1 MKKRLICTGLVVILI
16 VGVIICSGF
25 ASSLSITE
33 DFENGID
40 AFNWRQLYN
49 NANCDMMSEDSG
61 NHYIKLTYNGNENR
75 DRKYFDIVSAETSNS
90 MQNTIIQ
97 AQYDVKYSEIETE
110 RNGEIQFKYRTG
122 PGSSETNVVARLT
135 QNYGYFQLEAGEN
148 LGFQRIKDLDGQ
160 YLPIEIDKWYTV
172 KMVVNLS
179 EHWQSIYI
187 FDRDTEKLLG
197 KTEYIPTITTLSMI
211 NMITFKSS
219 TELCLDNV
227 KIGEGTCVDSYISG
241 KPYVKN
247 GEFAR
252 YSFLGKDNEG
262 DVTSLPQGT
271 TTWSIV
277 EGKKGVSINSSTGKF
292 TVSSSAN
299 PGVIV
304 IKATHIV
311 EDKTFESTFPVNITK

>member
-1 MKKRLICTGLVVILI
+1 MYRLSRILI
-16 VGVIICSGF
+16 IGVIICSGF

-33 DFENGID
+33 DFENGIN
-40 AFNWRQLYN
+40 AFSWRQLYD
-49 NANCDMMSEDSG
+49 NAVCDMMSEDNE
-61 NHYIKLTYNGNENR
+61 NHYIKLTYGGAENR
-75 DRKYFDIVSAETSNS
+75 GRKYFDIVAAENANGIK
-90 MQNTIIQ
+90 NTIIQ

-122 PGSSETNVVARLT
+122 PGSAETDVVARLT

-148 LGFQRIKDLDGQ
+148 GGFQRIKDLNGQ
-160 YLPIEIDKWYTV
+160 YLPIEVDKWYTAKV
-172 KMVVNLS
+172 VVNLS

-197 KTEYIPTITTLSMI
+197 KTEYIPTITTLNMI

-247 GEFAR
+247 GEIAR

-277 EGKKGVSINSSTGKF
+277 DGKKGVSINSSTGKF

-311 EDKTFESTFPVNITK
+311 GDKTFESTFPVNITK